1 MATTPE
7 IVSALKDVTVA
18 CAAALTAWAAV
29 IGLSKWR
36 RELKGKTEFDLA
48 FDLAK
53 VTYGLRD
60 ELRACRSPLV
70 SGSEFPPGS
79 DMLASSQDPQVWV
92 YVFQNRWK
100 SVTNVLPDFDSRA
113 LAAEALWGSA
123 VRSKTD
129 ELRKCVWE
137 LYASMQS
144 FIENKAA
151 EGEDLRAD
159 PAFGKEI
166 RKAVFSSGSKDNPLD
181 QRIECAIQG
190 IEDQIRHHLRRD

>member
-1 MATTPE
+1 
-7 IVSALKDVTVA
+7 VTIA
-18 CAAALTAWAAV
+18 GAAALTAWAAV

-36 RELKGKTEFDLA
+36 RELKGKTEFDFG

-53 VTYGLRD
+53 ATYRLRD
-60 ELRACRSPLV
+60 ELKGLPLTLV
-70 SGSEFPPGS
+70 SGSEFPAGS

-92 YVFQNRWK
+92 HVFQNDGRR
-100 SVTNVLPDFDSRA
+100 LPTFFRSLIRA
-113 LAAEALWGSA
+113 RSPPKLFGARA

-151 EGEDLRAD
+151 EGEISELIQHSPKKYARLFFRREVKTIPWINESNRA
-159 PAFGKEI
+159 
-166 RKAVFSSGSKDNPLD
+166 
-181 QRIECAIQG
+181 IEG
-190 IEDQIRHHLRRD
+190 IEEQVRPHLRRY